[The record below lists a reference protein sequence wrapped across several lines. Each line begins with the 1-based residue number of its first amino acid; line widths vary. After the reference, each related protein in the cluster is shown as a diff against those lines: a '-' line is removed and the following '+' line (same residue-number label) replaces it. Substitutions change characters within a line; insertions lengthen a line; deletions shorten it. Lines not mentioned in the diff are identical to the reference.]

1 SMTSLRLFAAAC
13 VLLAASLPPPATA
26 GRSED
31 RTAFRAAYAAAA
43 RPPEDAWKRHAAA
56 LDAGYPLYP
65 YIELAALRAKPQR
78 LHRREVE
85 RFLERWPDSLPAR
98 DLRETWLRELARRG
112 DWATFRAFDQGSD
125 DSGLR
130 CNALQVRLA
139 AGDNLEF

>member
-1 SMTSLRLFAAAC
+1 MRPASNFCRNAAEWRTHRLAPPPEPSMTSLRLFAAAC
-13 VLLAASLPPPATA
+13 VLLAASLPPPAIA

-31 RTAFRAAYAAAA
+31 RNAFRAAYAAAT

-85 RFLERWPDSLPAR
+85 RFLER
-98 DLRETWLRELARRG
+98 
-112 DWATFRAFDQGSD
+112 
-125 DSGLR
+125 
-130 CNALQVRLA
+130 
-139 AGDNLEF
+139 